1 MKGLF
6 RTSAGAALKGGSLEF
21 HQTFGPHSRLW
32 YNFHVARLEPA
43 FMLYRTRQFQT
54 ALALGALLLLGY
66 VGFKLY
72 TLQAQQTTQAATRP
86 KDPKDPRTSEDHR
99 QPSGT
104 LPHAE
109 PPPATALWR
118 VGQDR
123 KAAHPP
129 SQPAPPGMVWIPGG
143 EFTMGTDDHLGWP
156 DERPA
161 HRVRVNGFWIDETEV
176 TNAEFAQFVAAT
188 GYQTTA
194 EQPPDLEEIMKQVP
208 PGTPPPDPSLL
219 VPGSLVFVP
228 PPAEPDN
235 FEDVSQWWQWV
246 PGADWRHPEGPES
259 HIEGREQHPV
269 VHVSWYDAAAYC
281 AWAGKRLPT
290 EAEWEFAA
298 RGGLEGQP
306 YTWGDAEPGA
316 GGRWQANIW
325 QGDFPWQNQAL
336 DSYAGT
342 SPVKSFPP
350 NGYGLYD
357 MAGNVWEWC
366 QDWYDAAIYQRRAG
380 QKVVDNPRGPERGF
394 DPVNP
399 FAPARSQ
406 RGGSFLCHDSYCWR
420 YRPSARHPCSP
431 DTSSSHVG
439 FRCVR
444 DGPQ

>member
-1 MKGLF
+1 MLHRPRLF
-6 RTSAGAALKGGSLEF
+6 QA
-21 HQTFGPHSRLW
+21 
-32 YNFHVARLEPA
+32 
-43 FMLYRTRQFQT
+43 
-54 ALALGALLLLGY
+54 ALALGALLLAY
-66 VGFKLY
+66 VGYRLY
-72 TLQAQQTTQAATRP
+72 SLQAQRSTQAAAP
-86 KDPKDPRTSEDHR
+86 PKDPRTSGDRR
-99 QPSGT
+99 QPSRNR
-104 LPHAE
+104 PHKGPRRA
-109 PPPATALWR
+109 PAPTRA
-118 VGQDR
+118 GQDR
-123 KAAHPP
+123 KAARPP
-129 SQPAPPGMVWIPGG
+129 SEAAPPGMVWIPGG
-143 EFTMGTDDHLGWP
+143 EFTMGTDDDLGWP

-161 HRVRVNGFWIDETEV
+161 HRVRVDGFWIDETEV
-176 TNAEFAQFVAAT
+176 TNAQFAEFVAAT

-194 EQPPDLEEIMKQVP
+194 EKPPDLEEIMSQVP

-235 FEDVSQWWQWV
+235 FEDVSQWWKWV
-246 PGADWRHPEGPES
+246 PGADWRHPEGPQS
-259 HIEGREQHPV
+259 NIEGREHHPV
-269 VHVSWYDAAAYC
+269 VHVSWYDATAYC

-325 QGDFPWQNQAL
+325 QGDFPWNNEAL
-336 DSYAGT
+336 DGYAGT

-366 QDWYDAAIYQRRAG
+366 QDWYDATIYQRRAG
-380 QKVVDNPRGPERGF
+380 AKVIDNPRGPKRGF
-394 DPVNP
+394 DPANP

-420 YRPSARHPCSP
+420 YRPSARHACSP

-444 DGPQ
+444 DGPR